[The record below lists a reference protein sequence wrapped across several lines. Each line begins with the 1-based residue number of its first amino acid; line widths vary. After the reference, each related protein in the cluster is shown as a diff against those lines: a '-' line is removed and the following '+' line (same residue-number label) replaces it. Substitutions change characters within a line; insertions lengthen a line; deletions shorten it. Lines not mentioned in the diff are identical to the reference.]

1 MIGKSRKIAQ
11 VLVVVSMMLKKGQTE
26 NDQRLL
32 TWQIIGMVAFT
43 HQDRKEEGASER
55 ERMSFIISFTDESE
69 YLASRIGHAQPGK
82 GQSK

>member
-32 TWQIIGMVAFT
+32 TWQIIGMVASPIKIGK
-43 HQDRKEEGASER
+43 RKVPQKE
-55 ERMSFIISFTDESE
+55 
-69 YLASRIGHAQPGK
+69 K
-82 GQSK
+82 GYHL